1 MNIKTIVFTITNH
14 GAPLVRAEVKLV
26 GPGILQTAQT
36 SYPNGVA
43 TFPGK
48 DLAGKTVE
56 LLVNGKSI
64 KKDLTIPADHTTD
77 TLRATIEIAPVPATT
92 AHHGDQPVAAPHG
105 DQPVAAPLGDAHGG
119 GHDVEGHL
127 IIVKTRDLKPIHG
140 AVIRVVGDD
149 EVYLT
154 EDGEATIPFFSKP
167 TRLEVSAPHFK
178 TQVILIEPQ
187 DDQFKVLMDA
197 DVKKAKPVSNTKS
210 MLIVL
215 ATLIIAMVG
224 YFIANGQSQ
233 VAQQTLIARTTDA
246 TSMIIVGCLI
256 FTFLGVMNRIKNDQ
270 IPDIVFAALALVA
283 WVFAPQI
290 TSDFWRG
297 LLSGGL
303 LLVAYAFA
311 ISNTPDL
318 TIMAVFWKLAAAGVY
333 FFHWRGLLG
342 PDVVADELVLFKT
355 LWLIGDAHLVLEVMQ
370 VAQRIKGH
378 QMQETMENLSFMFI
392 TVVAYALARYWLG
405 WQAYIALFVA
415 GAIMGLIGE
424 LAEERFKNFD
434 ESQINTGRTFFDLAL
449 KGMAK
454 YAKTQKADGAAVGVS
469 LITNGAIFLGIS

>member
-1 MNIKTIVFTITNH
+1 MKNVNSVVLELTK
-14 GAPLVRAEVKLV
+14 GGELLVRAKVQLV
-26 GPGILQTAQT
+26 GSGMSLETTT
-36 SYPNGVA
+36 SNKGVA
-43 TFPGK
+43 TFFDPK
-48 DLAGKTVE
+48 LAGKTVD
-56 LLVNGKSI
+56 LHVNGVPV
-64 KKDLTIPADHTTD
+64 KKDISIPAQTESGV
-77 TLRATIEIAPVPATT
+77 AKAKIETVPVT
-92 AHHGDQPVAAPHG
+92 AAPQG
-105 DQPVAAPLGDAHGG
+105 DKHQGAVPPQSVQHHPE
-119 GHDVEGHL
+119 GHDEPEGHI
-127 IIVKTRDLKPIHG
+127 IIVRAKSGLEPIHG
-140 AVIRVVGDD
+140 AVIRVVGED
-149 EVYLT
+149 EVYT
-154 EDGEATIPFFSKP
+154 TVDGEAVIEYFTKP
-167 TRLEVSAPHFK
+167 TRLEISAPKFK
-178 TQVILIEPQ
+178 TQVILIEP
-187 DDQFKVLMDA
+187 DDEVRKVDMEA

-215 ATLIIAMVG
+215 ATLLIAAVG
-224 YFIANGQSQ
+224 YFVSTGQSQ
-233 VAQQTLIARTTDA
+233 VAQQTLVARTTDA

-283 WVFAPQI
+283 WIFAPQI

-333 FFHWRGLLG
+333 FFHWRGLL
-342 PDVVADELVLFKT
+342 DATIVADELVLFKT

-378 QMQETMENLSFMFI
+378 QMQETMENLSFMLI
-392 TVVAYALARYWLG
+392 TVVAYAVARYWLG